1 MLIVIRIRKVTTW
14 MFMHLSEDIL
24 IIMIR
29 ISWMFIVIRIV
40 IRIRKVTTWMFMHLS
55 EDILII
61 MIRGSL

>member
-1 MLIVIRIRKVTTW
+1 MDVHAL
-14 MFMHLSEDIL
+14 F
-24 IIMIR
+24 
-29 ISWMFIVIRIV
+29 IV

>member
-29 ISWMFIVIRIV
+29 IRFIV

-61 MIRGSL
+61 MIRC

>member
-1 MLIVIRIRKVTTW
+1 MDVHASFLRYSNNNDKG
-14 MFMHLSEDIL
+14 F
-24 IIMIR
+24 
-29 ISWMFIVIRIV
+29 IV